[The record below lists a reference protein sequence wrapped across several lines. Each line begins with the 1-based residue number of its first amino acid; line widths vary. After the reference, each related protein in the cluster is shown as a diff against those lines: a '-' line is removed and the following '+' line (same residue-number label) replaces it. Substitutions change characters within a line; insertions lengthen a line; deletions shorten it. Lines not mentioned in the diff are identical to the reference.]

1 LLEFARQRFALDK
14 LDPKTGKSQLQ
25 TFLDIRKQTG
35 VVRSELRNMKSVPPE
50 TEYIWNWYLDLSAR
64 RSAGFSINAI
74 SWTDMWAFFQLRGI
88 SPEPWEV
95 DTICLID
102 STYLS
107 SRAETSTTAVA
118 NAGGLGG
125 QVTGKRGPHG
135 KR

>member
-1 LLEFARQRFALDK
+1 M
-14 LDPKTGKSQLQ
+14 
-25 TFLDIRKQTG
+25 
-35 VVRSELRNMKSVPPE
+35 VRSELMRMKSVPPE

-64 RSAGFSINAI
+64 RSAGFSVNAI
-74 SWTDMWAFFQLRGI
+74 GWSDIWAFFQLRRI
-88 SPEPWEV
+88 TPEPWEV

-118 NAGGLGG
+118 SAEGLGG
-125 QVTGKRGPHG
+125 QVTGKRGKNG